1 MRFLD
6 HLLIKELKE
15 KIFIVEIVERDE
27 RIWKFRG

>member
-15 KIFIVEIVERDE
+15 KIFIVEIVERDKNIE
-27 RIWKFRG
+27 